1 MNRGQLHASICF
13 PFQDTTLQIIKIGV
27 SKSTCIIIMLKSYI
41 IILLYIE
48 LAKIY
53 YHNGHNNNYYC
64 MIRYTVY
71 SDIIIASCK
80 HTYIPISKLSGFKQ
94 GSSV

>member
-13 PFQDTTLQIIKIGV
+13 PSRDTTLQIIKIGV
-27 SKSTCIIIMLKSYI
+27 SKSTCIIIMLKSY

-64 MIRYTVY
+64 MIRYTVC
-71 SDIIIASCK
+71 SNIIITSYK

-94 GSSV
+94 GSTV